1 LLVLFIKAGDGG
13 GSGLGWWRMVSV
25 EAPTGAACWL
35 WLGKRRLGECQC
47 SFFFFPS
54 GEHLVLVWL
63 LFSFW

>member
-1 LLVLFIKAGDGG
+1 
-13 GSGLGWWRMVSV
+13 MVSV

-35 WLGKRRLGECQC
+35 WLGKRRLGECQGG
-47 SFFFFPS
+47 FFFFPS